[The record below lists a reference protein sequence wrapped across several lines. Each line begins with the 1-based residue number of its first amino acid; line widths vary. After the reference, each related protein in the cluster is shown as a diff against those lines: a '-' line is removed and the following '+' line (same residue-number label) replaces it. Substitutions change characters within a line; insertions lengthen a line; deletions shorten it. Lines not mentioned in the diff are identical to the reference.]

1 MKCWGE
7 GWITWMLVLPV
18 GAGRSAAQETPALAA
33 LAGSGVI
40 QVVALDAT
48 KPLFVPTHPR
58 VTTTI
63 RFPAE
68 IGVSD
73 GQGFTEDPAREI
85 TAGNGQLTSEYH
97 IQWTPGDSY
106 FTVVPLPGAGTRN
119 LNVPYQG
126 NTYVL
131 YFYRVE
137 KQFQAVALLNLVE
150 GDAGS
155 KRGIKDPGAG
165 QSGGGEATAVTSST
179 VKRFTTLPASPYVPI
194 TPARLLGFMDRLKL
208 IHATS
213 PGPELAGLA
222 QAMDV
227 DVAFSRAEL
236 AARPPADPHA
246 APDLV
251 GVAGVIPGEITDN
264 GLFQCVLLRAVR
276 DNKLN
281 CVGFILLLRNLTDQ
295 AIAFDVASFAARS
308 GAANLG
314 QILSDAPAIL
324 APHEEKEAYFIVR
337 LERSNPMRAG
347 NAWKITV
354 DLLSPRLNPGAAIA
368 RRYAQEKAQA
378 DAKASAVSPGAAR
391 LKEAKP

>member
-1 MKCWGE
+1 ML
-7 GWITWMLVLPV
+7 WMLVLPV
-18 GAGRSAAQETPALAA
+18 GAGLNAAQETPALLAP
-33 LAGSGVI
+33 AGSGII

-63 RFPAE
+63 RFPGE

-73 GQGFTEDPAREI
+73 GQGFTEDPAKEI
-85 TAGNGQLTSEYH
+85 TSGNGRLISEYH
-97 IQWTPGDSY
+97 IQWTQGDSY
-106 FTVVPLPGAGTRN
+106 FTVVPLAGAGTRN

-131 YFYRVE
+131 YFYPVE

-150 GDAGS
+150 GEAGS
-155 KRGIKDPGAG
+155 KRGIKDAGAG
-165 QSGGGEATAVTSST
+165 QSGGCEATAMNSST
-179 VKRFTTLPASPYVPI
+179 VKRLTTLPASPYVPI

-208 IHATS
+208 IHATP
-213 PGPELAGLA
+213 PGPELAGMA

-227 DVAFSRAEL
+227 EVALSRAEL
-236 AARPPADPHA
+236 DARPPAAPHA

-251 GVAGVIPGEITDN
+251 GVAGVIPGGVTDN

-308 GAANLG
+308 GAASLG

-324 APHEEKEAYFIVR
+324 APHEEKEAYFIVC

-347 NAWKITV
+347 NAWTITV

-378 DAKASAVSPGAAR
+378 DARGGMVSPAAGR
-391 LKEAKP
+391 IKEAKP

>member
-1 MKCWGE
+1 MKRFGSWWRLG
-7 GWITWMLVLPV
+7 MLVLPV
-18 GAGRSAAQETPALAA
+18 GAELNAAQETPALVAP
-33 LAGSGVI
+33 AGSGVI

-63 RFPAE
+63 RFPGE

-73 GQGFTEDPAREI
+73 GQGFTEDPAKEI
-85 TAGNGQLTSEYH
+85 TAGNGRLTSEYH
-97 IQWTPGDSY
+97 IQWTQGDSY
-106 FTVVPLPGAGTRN
+106 FTIVPLAGAGTRN

-131 YFYRVE
+131 YFYPVE

-150 GDAGS
+150 GEAGS
-155 KRGIKDPGAG
+155 KWGIKDAGAG
-165 QSGGGEATAVTSST
+165 QSGGCEATAMNSST
-179 VKRFTTLPASPYVPI
+179 VKRLTTLPASPYVPI

-208 IHATS
+208 IHATP

-227 DVAFSRAEL
+227 EVALTRAEL
-236 AARPPADPHA
+236 DARPPAAPHA

-251 GVAGVIPGEITDN
+251 GVAGVIPGGVTDN

-324 APHEEKEAYFIVR
+324 APREEKEAYFIVR

-347 NAWKITV
+347 NPWKITV

-368 RRYAQEKAQA
+368 RRYAQEKAQT
-378 DAKASAVSPGAAR
+378 DVKAVATPPTVGR
-391 LKEAKP
+391 TKEAKP

>member
-1 MKCWGE
+1 M
-7 GWITWMLVLPV
+7 
-18 GAGRSAAQETPALAA
+18 
-33 LAGSGVI
+33 
-40 QVVALDAT
+40 
-48 KPLFVPTHPR
+48 
-58 VTTTI
+58 
-63 RFPAE
+63 
-68 IGVSD
+68 
-73 GQGFTEDPAREI
+73 
-85 TAGNGQLTSEYH
+85 N
-97 IQWTPGDSY
+97 
-106 FTVVPLPGAGTRN
+106 
-119 LNVPYQG
+119 
-126 NTYVL
+126 
-131 YFYRVE
+131 
-137 KQFQAVALLNLVE
+137 
-150 GDAGS
+150 
-155 KRGIKDPGAG
+155 
-165 QSGGGEATAVTSST
+165 SST
-179 VKRFTTLPASPYVPI
+179 VKRLTTLPASPYVPI

-227 DVAFSRAEL
+227 EVALSRAEL
-236 AARPPADPHA
+236 DARSPAAPHA
-246 APDLV
+246 APDVV
-251 GVAGVIPGEITDN
+251 GVAGVIPGGVTDN

-308 GAANLG
+308 GAASLG

-347 NAWKITV
+347 NAWTITV

-378 DAKASAVSPGAAR
+378 DAKAGGVSPRAAQI
-391 LKEAKP
+391 KEGKP

>member
-1 MKCWGE
+1 MKRFG
-7 GWITWMLVLPV
+7 GWWLMGILVLSA
-18 GAGRSAAQETPALAA
+18 GAGHSAAQETPASAA
-33 LAGSGVI
+33 PAGSGVI
-40 QVVALDAT
+40 QVVALDTT

-73 GQGFTEDPAREI
+73 GQGFTEDPAKEI
-85 TAGNGQLTSEYH
+85 TAGNGRLTSEYH
-97 IQWTPGDSY
+97 IQWTQGDAY
-106 FTVVPLPGAGTRN
+106 FTVVPLAGAGTRN

-131 YFYRVE
+131 YFYPVE
-137 KQFQAVALLNLVE
+137 KQFQAVALLNLIE
-150 GDAGS
+150 GEAGS
-155 KRGIKDPGAG
+155 NRGMKGPGTDS
-165 QSGGGEATAVTSST
+165 SGASEATAVNSST
-179 VKRFTTLPASPYVPI
+179 IKRLASLPAAPYVPI

-208 IHATS
+208 IHATP

-222 QAMDV
+222 QAMEV
-227 DVAFSRAEL
+227 EVALSHAEL
-236 AARPPADPHA
+236 DARPPTDPHA
-246 APDLV
+246 ASGLA
-251 GVAGVIPGEITDN
+251 GVAGVIPGGVTDN
-264 GLFQCVLLRAVR
+264 GLFQCVLLRGVR
-276 DNKLN
+276 DNRLN
-281 CVGFILLLRNLTDQ
+281 CIGFILLLRNLTDQ

-308 GAANLG
+308 GAVNLG

-324 APHEEKEAYFIVR
+324 APQEEKEAYFIVR
-337 LERSNPMRAG
+337 LDRSNPMRAD

-378 DAKASAVSPGAAR
+378 DAKSVAAPPSVGR
-391 LKEAKP
+391 TKEGKP

>member
-1 MKCWGE
+1 MKRFGSWWRLG
-7 GWITWMLVLPV
+7 MLVLPV
-18 GAGRSAAQETPALAA
+18 GAGLNAAQETPALAA
-33 LAGSGVI
+33 PAGSGII

-63 RFPAE
+63 RFPGE

-73 GQGFTEDPAREI
+73 GQGFTEDPAKEI
-85 TAGNGQLTSEYH
+85 TSSNGRLTSEYH
-97 IQWTPGDSY
+97 IQWTQGDSY
-106 FTVVPLPGAGTRN
+106 FTVVPLAGAGTRN

-131 YFYRVE
+131 YFYPVE

-150 GDAGS
+150 GEAGS
-155 KRGIKDPGAG
+155 KRGIKDAGAG
-165 QSGGGEATAVTSST
+165 QSGGCEATAMNSST
-179 VKRFTTLPASPYVPI
+179 VKRLTTLPASPYVPI

-208 IHATS
+208 IHATP

-227 DVAFSRAEL
+227 EVALTRAEL
-236 AARPPADPHA
+236 DARPPAAPHA

-251 GVAGVIPGEITDN
+251 GVAGVIPGGVTDN

-308 GAANLG
+308 GAASLG

-324 APHEEKEAYFIVR
+324 APHEEKEAYFIAR

-378 DAKASAVSPGAAR
+378 DAKAGAVSPSAAPI
-391 LKEAKP
+391 KEGKP

>member
-1 MKCWGE
+1 MKRFGSWWRLG
-7 GWITWMLVLPV
+7 MLVLPV
-18 GAGRSAAQETPALAA
+18 GAELNAAQETPALVAP
-33 LAGSGVI
+33 AGSGVI

-63 RFPAE
+63 RFPGE

-73 GQGFTEDPAREI
+73 GQGFTEDPAKEI
-85 TAGNGQLTSEYH
+85 TAGNGRLTSEYH
-97 IQWTPGDSY
+97 IQWTQGDSY
-106 FTVVPLPGAGTRN
+106 FTIVPLAGAGTRN

-131 YFYRVE
+131 YFYPVE

-150 GDAGS
+150 GEAGS
-155 KRGIKDPGAG
+155 KWGIKDAGAG
-165 QSGGGEATAVTSST
+165 QSGGCEATAMNSST
-179 VKRFTTLPASPYVPI
+179 VKRLTTLPASPYVPI

-208 IHATS
+208 IHATP

-227 DVAFSRAEL
+227 EVALTRAEL
-236 AARPPADPHA
+236 AARPPTDPRS
-246 APDLV
+246 APDLI
-251 GVAGVIPGEITDN
+251 GIAGVIPGGVTDN

-295 AIAFDVASFAARS
+295 AIAFDVASFAARC

-324 APHEEKEAYFIVR
+324 APQEEKEAYFIVR

-378 DAKASAVSPGAAR
+378 DAKSVAAPPSVGR
-391 LKEAKP
+391 TKEGKP

>member
-1 MKCWGE
+1 MKRFGRW
-7 GWITWMLVLPV
+7 WIIGLLVLAV
-18 GAGRSAAQETPALAA
+18 GAGRSAAQETSVLAA
-33 LAGSGVI
+33 PAASAVI
-40 QVVALDAT
+40 QVVALDAA

-63 RFPAE
+63 RFPGE
-68 IGVSD
+68 IGVAD
-73 GQGFTEDPAREI
+73 GQGFTEDPAKEI
-85 TAGNGQLTSEYH
+85 TVGNGRLTSEYH
-97 IQWTPGDSY
+97 IQWTQGDSY
-106 FTVVPLPGAGTRN
+106 FTVVPLAGAGTRN
-119 LNVPYQG
+119 LNVPYEG

-131 YFYRVE
+131 YFYPVE
-137 KQFQAVALLNLVE
+137 KQFQAVALLNLIE
-150 GDAGS
+150 REAGS
-155 KRGIKDPGAG
+155 NRGMKGPGIG
-165 QSGGGEATAVTSST
+165 SSGASEATAVNLSA
-179 VKRFTTLPASPYVPI
+179 VKRVATLPVSPYVPV

-208 IHATS
+208 IHATP

-227 DVAFSRAEL
+227 EVALSHAEL
-236 AARPPADPHA
+236 DARPPTDPHTA
-246 APDLV
+246 LDLV
-251 GVAGVIPGEITDN
+251 GVAGVIPGGVTDN
-264 GLFQCVLLRAVR
+264 GLYQCVLLRAVR

-324 APHEEKEAYFIVR
+324 APREEKEAYFIAR

-378 DAKASAVSPGAAR
+378 DAKAVAATPNSAR
-391 LKEAKP
+391 TKEGKP

>member
-1 MKCWGE
+1 MNRFWGCW
-7 GWITWMLVLPV
+7 IMVLLVLLV
-18 GAGRSAAQETPALAA
+18 GAGRNAAQETPALAA
-33 LAGSGVI
+33 PAGSGVI
-40 QVVALDAT
+40 QMVALDAT

-63 RFPAE
+63 RFPGE

-73 GQGFTEDPAREI
+73 GQGFTEDPAKEI
-85 TAGNGQLTSEYH
+85 TTGNGRLTSEYH
-97 IQWTPGDSY
+97 IQWTQGDAY
-106 FTVVPLPGAGTRN
+106 FTVVPLAGAGTRN

-131 YFYRVE
+131 YFYPVE
-137 KQFQAVALLNLVE
+137 KQFQAVALLNLIE
-150 GDAGS
+150 GEAGP
-155 KRGIKDPGAG
+155 KRGMKGPGTGPAG
-165 QSGGGEATAVTSST
+165 ASEATAVNSST
-179 VKRFTTLPASPYVPI
+179 VKRVATLPTSPYVSI

-208 IHATS
+208 IHATP

-227 DVAFSRAEL
+227 EVALSRAEL
-236 AARPPADPHA
+236 DARPPADPRS

-251 GVAGVIPGEITDN
+251 GVAGLIPGGVTDN
-264 GLFQCVLLRAVR
+264 GLFQCMLLRAVR

-281 CVGFILLLRNLTDQ
+281 CIGFILLLRNLTDQ

-324 APHEEKEAYFIVR
+324 APQEEKEAYFIVR
-337 LERSNPMRAG
+337 LEHSNPMRAG
-347 NAWKITV
+347 NAWRITV

-368 RRYAQEKAQA
+368 RRYAQDKAQA
-378 DAKASAVSPGAAR
+378 EAKAVAASPGAGQA
-391 LKEAKP
+391 KEGKP